1 MTSPQLEV
9 ISEGDKL
16 GEGPFWDSRK
26 GCLVWS
32 DIYASTIY
40 QYSPN
45 SREKMVLHEGHMSF
59 GVIAHRDGGLIVTG
73 ATGMHYLG
81 GPSDVRPI
89 LTECDGEALFLNDA
103 IADQKGRVY
112 AGTVFWGPNGL
123 VKRGKLYLVDTD
135 RSVRVVDEGSG
146 MSNGLG
152 FSADGRTLY
161 YTDSYEHVIWAFD
174 VDVESGAL
182 SNKRVFVKVPRH
194 EGLPDGM
201 TVDAEGNVWSAQW
214 FGSRVVC
221 YDPAGQFKKA
231 IELPIRQ
238 VASVMF
244 GGEDLG
250 DLYITSS
257 SVPFT
262 DKDLAPE
269 GYDFGATNLGGEV
282 YRVRPGEKG
291 QPEHLAGIEPPPR
304 A

>member
-1 MTSPQLEV
+1 MT
-9 ISEGDKL
+9 
-16 GEGPFWDSRK
+16 
-26 GCLVWS
+26 
-32 DIYASTIY
+32 
-40 QYSPN
+40 
-45 SREKMVLHEGHMSF
+45 F
-59 GVIAHRDGGLIVTG
+59 GVILHRDGGLVVTG

-81 GPSDVRPI
+81 GPGDVRPI
-89 LTECDGEALFLNDA
+89 LTEYGGESLFLNDA
-103 IADQKGRVY
+103 IADAKGRVY
-112 AGTVFWGPNGL
+112 AGTVFWGPDGL

-152 FSADGRTLY
+152 FSPDGSTLY

-174 VDVESGAL
+174 VDQETGAL
-182 SNKRVFVKVPRH
+182 ANKRVFVKVPRQ

-201 TVDAEGNVWSAQW
+201 TVDAEGNVWSACW
-214 FGSRVVC
+214 FGGKVVC
-221 YDPAGQFKKA
+221 YDSKGQFKKA

-262 DKDLAPE
+262 DKNLAPE
-269 GYDFGATNLGGEV
+269 GYDFGATNLGGAV

-291 QPEHLAGIEPPPR
+291 RIEHLAAIEPPPR